1 MRRWI
6 ALACTICIATTTL
19 VAADLRKPP
28 WQYTDE
34 ERLATRF
41 DPASVKARA
50 KREARPEVSSN
61 GVAAQDGTWNHVSG
75 REHPELLMPHE
86 LFRSL
91 LLSSLVDRGNA
102 VYRERTSEKIR
113 SYVDAENFWTQLQA
127 ASRPYTALLEQE
139 EVLRARLNAADPAQR
154 AEILRQMEAVQAP
167 QCAARASALQSAA
180 RAIGRER
187 LYRALY
193 EVVAPTMSI
202 AMSPDYTA
210 EQDRLI
216 ARGCQ

>member
-1 MRRWI
+1 MQRSI
-6 ALACTICIATTTL
+6 AAALSVCVATTL
-19 VAADLRKPP
+19 AVQGELPRPP

-61 GVAAQDGTWNHVSG
+61 GVAAQDGMWNHVSG

-102 VYRERTSEKIR
+102 AYRERTSEKIR
-113 SYVDAENFWTQLQA
+113 SYVDSENFWTQLQA

-139 EVLRARLNAADPAQR
+139 EVLRARLNAAAPLDRPG
-154 AEILRQMEAVQAP
+154 IVRQIKAIQAP

-202 AMSPDYTA
+202 AMSPDHTA
-210 EQDRLI
+210 EQDRVI